1 MLRKKH
7 RPSASSDRAIH
18 SRTNPLQLV
27 GLARRRNTS
36 GKSEHLGS
44 RTCGQAA
51 GTRYRRK
58 ASRVVTRSTSFTG
71 WRQHAALASSLSLVD
86 RLRGRRGNTK
96 MRQRCQRP
104 RSKRISLSRKS
115 RDGSPGATNP
125 FEKRRS
131 GQSELGRRE
140 TSGSSSREWRKPLR
154 EKRTENAGWRLE
166 R

>member
-27 GLARRRNTS
+27 GHARRRNTS
-36 GKSEHLGS
+36 GKSEQLGS
-44 RTCGQAA
+44 RTCRQAA

-58 ASRVVTRSTSFTG
+58 ASRVVTQSTSFTG
-71 WRQHAALASSLSLVD
+71 WRQHAALASSLPSVD

-104 RSKRISLSRKS
+104 RSKRISFLERTGTAVPGRQTPSRS
-115 RDGSPGATNP
+115 VDPAEASLDVV
-125 FEKRRS
+125 KRQAPR
-131 GQSELGRRE
+131 LMK
-140 TSGSSSREWRKPLR
+140 WRKPFTR
-154 EKRTENAGWRLE
+154 EENRE
-166 R
+166 RGLAIG